1 VVRRRWLV
9 VCIEEMIGIVTKS
22 CRCQISNDVHTYIP
36 EDSDFG
42 ESLGGYSLGASGVL
56 MLKF

>member
-1 VVRRRWLV
+1 MV